1 MDAESEGRIRVSYL
15 VADGEK
21 CNLVRYLEPDGL
33 PATLYQLA
41 VRVGIDVERLAAE
54 AEQEVRTKHGARAK
68 GITKLIVHALAE
80 LWPKLASALP
90 PPRAPELGG
99 FVLHPLAAIKRRRT
113 AAGKAGPPSGAGPP
127 EGLKPSAKAQARS
140 AALSTEP
147 GCASSVAG
155 GLYEPYASW
164 AQVDADW
171 SEDVKSLLSLIGGG
185 ISAGGS
191 DSGGGSAG
199 GGDAGGG
206 GAGDGDAG
214 GGSAGGGDAGGGGA
228 GGGDAGGG
236 GAGDGDA
243 GGDAALSEREAA
255 QAALNREFSRTVVR
269 CGSTNAALRSTPRE
283 VASQAICQR
292 LASLRP
298 ETQQGPAGRAA
309 AADSVAV
316 AADKSASM
324 DTMLNE
330 SQLFGE
336 KLAPDWSLLG
346 VLRTRPSAD
355 SSLQPTGDESAGSS
369 NTGGGS
375 AGDDG
380 SGGGSAGGGDA
391 GGDGAVPVPIISL
404 TLALTAATQTLYNS

>member
-140 AALSTEP
+140 AALSAEP

-214 GGSAGGGDAGGGGA
+214 GGSAGGGDAGGG
-228 GGGDAGGG
+228 DAGGG
-236 GAGDGDA
+236 GGAPQGTARWRWLQEPGLGDPLYRGAAHFAPPASRLVFEPVGVGGIGAAPAAVLLEAGLVAVGHYYMRRPRRDG
-243 GGDAALSEREAA
+243 SPRW
-255 QAALNREFSRTVVR
+255 RRRRR
-269 CGSTNAALRSTPRE
+269 CTTGSTGGPLR
-283 VASQAICQR
+283 R
-292 LASLRP
+292 LS
-298 ETQQGPAGRAA
+298 GRRR
-309 AADSVAV
+309 S
-316 AADKSASM
+316 
-324 DTMLNE
+324 
-330 SQLFGE
+330 
-336 KLAPDWSLLG
+336 
-346 VLRTRPSAD
+346 RR
-355 SSLQPTGDESAGSS
+355 
-369 NTGGGS
+369 
-375 AGDDG
+375 
-380 SGGGSAGGGDA
+380 
-391 GGDGAVPVPIISL
+391 
-404 TLALTAATQTLYNS
+404 

>member
-140 AALSTEP
+140 AALSAEP

-206 GAGDGDAG
+206 GAGD
-214 GGSAGGGDAGGGGA
+214 
-228 GGGDAGGG
+228 GDAGGG

>member
-140 AALSTEP
+140 AALSAEP
-147 GCASSVAG
+147 GCASSVAS

-191 DSGGGSAG
+191 DSGGGS
-199 GGDAGGG
+199 
-206 GAGDGDAG
+206 
-214 GGSAGGGDAGGGGA
+214 A

>member
-140 AALSTEP
+140 AALSAEP

-191 DSGGGSAG
+191 DS
-199 GGDAGGG
+199 
-206 GAGDGDAG
+206 G

>member
-54 AEQEVRTKHGARAK
+54 VEQEVRTKHGARAK

-140 AALSTEP
+140 AALSAEP

-206 GAGDGDAG
+206 GAGD
-214 GGSAGGGDAGGGGA
+214 
-228 GGGDAGGG
+228 GDAGGG